1 MWSVREERAFWA
13 HQLHAKVLNSIGAV
27 IVQSQVCERAVQG
40 GLPNSAEEVTR
51 LKEMLADLEE
61 TTRSLLAV
69 PFESSGRPLGDEIE
83 KWISRLQ
90 SRHPGASIRYH
101 IRGIERKVPGRVA
114 LGISGILVESISNAL
129 RHGQPSTV
137 DVDLSFLGEAL
148 LLRIRDDG
156 HGFDISTLLENNSSS
171 TGRQFGVTN
180 MRQLAEIIGANFA
193 LSSAPGRG
201 TQVTL
206 YTSWTKRRG
215 RPGRRLARKEIG

>member
-1 MWSVREERAFWA
+1 MSSVREERAFWA
-13 HQLHAKVLNSIGAV
+13 HQLHSKVLNSIGAA
-27 IVQSQVCERAVQG
+27 IVQSQVCEKAVQG
-40 GLPNSAEEVTR
+40 GLPSSATEVTR
-51 LKEMLADLEE
+51 LREMLADLEE

-114 LGISGILVESISNAL
+114 LGVSGVLVESISNAL
-129 RHGQPSTV
+129 RHGLPSRV
-137 DVDLSFLGEAL
+137 EVDLSFLGDSL

-156 HGFDISTLLENNSSS
+156 RGFDISTLLEANSPPA
-171 TGRQFGVTN
+171 GRHFGVAN
-180 MRQLAEIIGANFA
+180 MRQLAEMIGANFA

-206 YTSWTKRRG
+206 YTSWVKGSARR
-215 RPGRRLARKEIG
+215 GRRLAKREPG